1 MRETNEALIAELL
14 EALKGTLHCLEW
26 HSAQH
31 GEGMDAFVCQKARE
45 TIAKADAILLPDE

>member
-1 MRETNEALIAELL
+1 MSDANETLIAELL

-31 GEGMDAFVCQKARE
+31 GEEMDAFICQKARE
-45 TIAKADAILLPDE
+45 AIAKADAL